1 MSKTLENWL
10 ELIFG
15 KGGTV
20 ILDKEMQ
27 VVMLAAA
34 VGMAGVYIVS
44 PIATEMTLIFEIP
57 LVRAG
62 ELITAYT
69 VPSIILVPLM
79 GMLSDR
85 IGRRHVIAFGFIV
98 FGIAG
103 GAIGLVNDF
112 STVLVLRMIQGVGFA
127 ALIPV
132 SVAMIGDYYA
142 DTREA
147 TAQGVR
153 IVGMQSVALVAPL
166 AASGLLIVSW
176 RAPFI
181 LYFVAIFAAWWTWRV
196 LPPDIKVVREA
207 RGIYISKLYKSMVR
221 LDIAAVSVSFVIR
234 FMMSFAFF
242 AYVSLLV
249 LEKFQYGA
257 FEAGV
262 IVTSYG
268 ILTLIGAAQSGR
280 LMARFD
286 PLILLGISL
295 LATGVGLAAIGASS
309 SFTMLMFALVIF
321 SVGASVSAPIQ
332 KSLMVRFSPP
342 ELRGGTISTA
352 MAAQSFGQAAGPFLM
367 GILLYRGTVSIT
379 FVRIGLVL
387 GGIGLILAFIIRFAR
402 GRETSLFI

>member
-1 MSKTLENWL
+1 MGKTLENWL
-10 ELIFG
+10 EVIFG

-20 ILDKEMQ
+20 FLDKEMQ
-27 VVMLAAA
+27 IVMLAAA

-44 PIATEMTLIFEIP
+44 PIATEVTLIFEMP

-112 STVLVLRMIQGVGFA
+112 STVLVLRVIQGVGFA
-127 ALIPV
+127 ALMPV

-142 DTREA
+142 DIREA

-207 RGIYISKLYKSMVR
+207 GGIYMSKL
-221 LDIAAVSVSFVIR
+221 
-234 FMMSFAFF
+234 
-242 AYVSLLV
+242 
-249 LEKFQYGA
+249 
-257 FEAGV
+257 
-262 IVTSYG
+262 
-268 ILTLIGAAQSGR
+268 
-280 LMARFD
+280 
-286 PLILLGISL
+286 
-295 LATGVGLAAIGASS
+295 
-309 SFTMLMFALVIF
+309 
-321 SVGASVSAPIQ
+321 
-332 KSLMVRFSPP
+332 
-342 ELRGGTISTA
+342 
-352 MAAQSFGQAAGPFLM
+352 
-367 GILLYRGTVSIT
+367 
-379 FVRIGLVL
+379 
-387 GGIGLILAFIIRFAR
+387 
-402 GRETSLFI
+402 

>member
-1 MSKTLENWL
+1 MEKTLESWL

-20 ILDKEMQ
+20 FLDKEMQ

-44 PIATEMTLIFEIP
+44 PIATEVTLVFDMP

-62 ELITAYT
+62 ELITVYT
-69 VPSIILVPLM
+69 APSIVLVPLM

-85 IGRRHVIAFGFIV
+85 IGRRRVIVFGFIV
-98 FGIAG
+98 FGVAG
-103 GAIGLVNDF
+103 GAIGLVNEF
-112 STVLVLRMIQGVGFA
+112 STVLILRVIQGVGFA
-127 ALIPV
+127 ALMPV

-142 DTREA
+142 DIQEA

-166 AASGLLIVSW
+166 AASGLLIASW

-181 LYFVAIFAAWWTWRV
+181 IYFVAIFAALWTWRI
-196 LPPDIKVVREA
+196 LPPDIEVMQELRS
-207 RGIYISKLYKSMVR
+207 GYMSKLYKSLVR

-286 PLILLGISL
+286 PLVLLGISL
-295 LATGVGLAAIGASS
+295 LTTGV
-309 SFTMLMFALVIF
+309 
-321 SVGASVSAPIQ
+321 
-332 KSLMVRFSPP
+332 
-342 ELRGGTISTA
+342 
-352 MAAQSFGQAAGPFLM
+352 
-367 GILLYRGTVSIT
+367 
-379 FVRIGLVL
+379 
-387 GGIGLILAFIIRFAR
+387 
-402 GRETSLFI
+402 

>member
-1 MSKTLENWL
+1 MEKTLESWL

-20 ILDKEMQ
+20 FLDKEMQ

-44 PIATEMTLIFEIP
+44 PIAADVTLVFEMP

-69 VPSIILVPLM
+69 APSIILVPLM

-85 IGRRHVIAFGFIV
+85 IGRRQVIVFGFIV
-98 FGIAG
+98 FGVAG
-103 GAIGLVNDF
+103 GAIGLVNEF
-112 STVLVLRMIQGVGFA
+112 STVLILRVIQGMGFA
-127 ALIPV
+127 ALMPV

-142 DTREA
+142 DIQEA

-166 AASGLLIVSW
+166 VASGLLIASW
-176 RAPFI
+176 RAPFV
-181 LYFVAIFAAWWTWRV
+181 LYFVAIFAALWTWRI
-196 LPPDIKVVREA
+196 LPPDIEVMQELRS
-207 RGIYISKLYKSMVR
+207 GYMSKLYKSLVR

-286 PLILLGISL
+286 H
-295 LATGVGLAAIGASS
+295 
-309 SFTMLMFALVIF
+309 
-321 SVGASVSAPIQ
+321 
-332 KSLMVRFSPP
+332 
-342 ELRGGTISTA
+342 
-352 MAAQSFGQAAGPFLM
+352 
-367 GILLYRGTVSIT
+367 
-379 FVRIGLVL
+379 
-387 GGIGLILAFIIRFAR
+387 
-402 GRETSLFI
+402 

>member
-27 VVMLAAA
+27 IVMLAAA

-44 PIATEMTLIFEIP
+44 PIATEMTLIFEMP

-69 VPSIILVPLM
+69 APSIILVPLM
-79 GMLSDR
+79 GVLSDR
-85 IGRRHVIAFGFIV
+85 IGRRKVMVFGFIV

-103 GAIGLVNDF
+103 GAIGLANDF
-112 STVLVLRMIQGVGFA
+112 STVLVLRMVQGVGFA
-127 ALIPV
+127 ALMPV
-132 SVAMIGDYYA
+132 SVAIIGDYY
-142 DTREA
+142 TGIREA
-147 TAQGVR
+147 TAQGARV
-153 IVGMQSVALVAPL
+153 VGMQSVALVAPL
-166 AASGLLIVSW
+166 AASGLLMASW
-176 RAPFI
+176 RAPFV
-181 LYFVAIFAAWWTWRV
+181 LYFVAIFAAWLAWKA
-196 LPPDIKVVREA
+196 LPPDIKIVR
-207 RGIYISKLYKSMVR
+207 GPGGTYISKLYKSLIR

-268 ILTLIGAAQSGR
+268 ILTIIGATQTGR

-286 PLILLGISL
+286 PLVLLGISL
-295 LATGVGLAAIGASS
+295 LMTGVGLAAIGASS
-309 SFTMLMFALVIF
+309 SFIMLMFALVIF

-342 ELRGGTISTA
+342 ELRGGTISAA

-367 GILLYRGTVSIT
+367 GILLYRGTVSTT

-387 GGIGLILAFIIRFAR
+387 GGIGLILAVIIRFSR
-402 GRETSLFI
+402 GR

>member
-1 MSKTLENWL
+1 MGKTLESWL

-20 ILDKEMQ
+20 FLDKEMQ

-44 PIATEMTLIFEIP
+44 PIATEVTLVFDMP

-62 ELITAYT
+62 ELITVYT
-69 VPSIILVPLM
+69 APSIVLVPLM

-85 IGRRHVIAFGFIV
+85 IGRRRVIVFGFIV
-98 FGIAG
+98 FGVAG
-103 GAIGLVNDF
+103 GAIGLVNEF
-112 STVLVLRMIQGVGFA
+112 STVLILRVIQGVGFA
-127 ALIPV
+127 ALMPV

-142 DTREA
+142 DIQEA

-166 AASGLLIVSW
+166 AASGLLIASW

-181 LYFVAIFAAWWTWRV
+181 IYFVAIFAALWTWRI
-196 LPPDIKVVREA
+196 LPSDAKVVQ
-207 RGIYISKLYKSMVR
+207 GLGSGYMSKLYKSLIR
-221 LDIAAVSVSFVIR
+221 LDIAAVSVSFAIR

-286 PLILLGISL
+286 PLALLGISL
-295 LATGVGLAAIGASS
+295 LTTGVGLAIIGASS
-309 SFTMLMFALVIF
+309 SFVVLMLALVIF
-321 SVGASVSAPIQ
+321 SAGASVSAPIQ
-332 KSLMVRFSPP
+332 KSLMVQFSPP
-342 ELRGGTISTA
+342 ELRGGTISAA

-367 GILLYRGTVSIT
+367 GFLLYRGTVSIT

-387 GGIGLILAFIIRFAR
+387 GGIGLILAVIIHFAR
-402 GRETSLFI
+402 SRRTSLFI

>member
-1 MSKTLENWL
+1 MGKTLESWL

-20 ILDKEMQ
+20 FLDKEMQ

-44 PIATEMTLIFEIP
+44 PIATEVTLVFDMP

-62 ELITAYT
+62 ELITVYT
-69 VPSIILVPLM
+69 APSIVLVPLM

-85 IGRRHVIAFGFIV
+85 IGRRRVIVFGFIV
-98 FGIAG
+98 FGVAG
-103 GAIGLVNDF
+103 GAIGLVNEF
-112 STVLVLRMIQGVGFA
+112 STVLILRVIQGVGFA
-127 ALIPV
+127 ALMPV

-142 DTREA
+142 DIQEA

-166 AASGLLIVSW
+166 AASGLLIASW

-181 LYFVAIFAAWWTWRV
+181 IYFVAIFAALWTWRI
-196 LPPDIKVVREA
+196 LPSDAKVVQ
-207 RGIYISKLYKSMVR
+207 GLGSGYMSKLYKSLIR
-221 LDIAAVSVSFVIR
+221 LDIAAVSVSFAIR

-268 ILTLIGAAQSGR
+268 ILTLIG
-280 LMARFD
+280 LNN
-286 PLILLGISL
+286 IS
-295 LATGVGLAAIGASS
+295 
-309 SFTMLMFALVIF
+309 
-321 SVGASVSAPIQ
+321 
-332 KSLMVRFSPP
+332 KK
-342 ELRGGTISTA
+342 
-352 MAAQSFGQAAGPFLM
+352 
-367 GILLYRGTVSIT
+367 
-379 FVRIGLVL
+379 
-387 GGIGLILAFIIRFAR
+387 
-402 GRETSLFI
+402 